1 MSLTLKQCV
10 PTARNRGLYKQ
21 IENKISL
28 TYLSF
33 VTVLKKCIYAA
44 CTLLRFANFKCYD
57 PYKSAEWQ
65 LMLNSKLFRKVK
77 AIGFPI
83 VILILFLLRSVK
95 LQPVYTNKTVSLSVP

>member
-21 IENKISL
+21 NENKISL

-44 CTLLRFANFKCYD
+44 CALLCFANFRCYD
-57 PYKSAEWQ
+57 LYKSTEWQ
-65 LMLNSKLFRKVK
+65 LRLNSKLFRKVK
-77 AIGFPI
+77 AISFP
-83 VILILFLLRSVK
+83 LFVFA
-95 LQPVYTNKTVSLSVP
+95 